1 MIRAA
6 AVLAAVLFAALPAP
20 ASLGDVALS
29 GQEQAFLGA
38 INRTRAA
45 HGLGS
50 VVLDSG
56 LVGAARAHSNDMV
69 AHAYFDHGAFWR
81 RLESVGATR
90 GTIGEILGWDAHAG
104 AAVAEIVWMWLRSP
118 EHRAV
123 LLNPVYREIGVGVAD
138 GRFRGYPNTVVVTAD
153 FWSG

>member
-1 MIRAA
+1 MTWAA
-6 AVLAAVLFAALPAP
+6 AIVAAALLAALHAP
-20 ASLGDVALS
+20 AGHADVALS
-29 GQEQAFLGA
+29 GREQAFLAA
-38 INRTRAA
+38 INRTRAE
-45 HGLGS
+45 HGLGG
-50 VVLDSG
+50 VVLDGG
-56 LVGAARAHSNDMV
+56 LVDAARAHSSDMV
-69 AHAYFDHGAFWR
+69 AHGYFEHGAFWR

-90 GTIGEILGWDAHAG
+90 GTIGEILGWDAHPG